1 VLPDSPA
8 QVLASV
14 LTTWQRFLHVTHTP
28 APGRD
33 RLAGIAGELLFLVAE
48 AQQKRNQVTDGRIA
62 VARMIGMGDN
72 SRVAHVA
79 MMELAAAVCRPALPD
94 CTRCPLARWCASD
107 RTAEIALS
115 QLPLEDPSP
124 DAN

>member
-28 APGRD
+28 AR
-33 RLAGIAGELLFLVAE
+33 IAGELLFLVAE